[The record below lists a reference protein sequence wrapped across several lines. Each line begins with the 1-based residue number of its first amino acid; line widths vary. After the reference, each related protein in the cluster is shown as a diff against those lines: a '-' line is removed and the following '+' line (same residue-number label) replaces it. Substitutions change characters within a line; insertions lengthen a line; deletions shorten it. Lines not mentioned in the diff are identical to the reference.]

1 MQREFVISI
10 DQGTTGTRVF
20 LFDRSG
26 HPVASKYEELP
37 QYFPRP
43 AWVEHDANEIWRAT
57 LRLMQDVL
65 TQEQVQPAEIA
76 GIGITNQRETI
87 VVWDRHTGEPLHK
100 AIVWQCRRSAEI
112 CHRLS
117 EDGLEEMVAAKTG
130 LRLDPYF
137 SGTKVTWL
145 MENVPHVASAL
156 RDGTAI
162 MGTIDSWLIYKLSG
176 GASHVTDMSNAS
188 RTLLFNIHDLKWD
201 DEMLRVLG
209 VPASALPET
218 VTSSGVIARTV
229 QHGALP
235 AGVPIAGV
243 AGDQQAALFGQA
255 CYEPGMVK
263 NTYGTGCFL
272 LMQTGST
279 PVRSSSGLLTTVAWN
294 LQGKTAYALEGS
306 VFVAGAAIQWLR
318 DGLQIIAS
326 APETE
331 ELAHSVPDSGGLYF
345 VPAFVGLGAPYWDM
359 DARGLITGITRGTTR
374 AHMARAA
381 LEGIAYQTKDVL
393 DAMGRDSGI
402 HLKALRV
409 DGGASA
415 NGFLMQFQSDLLGL
429 PVERP
434 TVMETT
440 ALGAALLA
448 GLGVGWWDSPQD
460 LAGSWEMGA
469 RFEPAM
475 LSEQREAL
483 YAGWVDAVQ
492 RSRRDWGER
501 AHAVESLG

>member
-26 HPVASKYEELP
+26 RPVTSRYEELP

-43 AWVEHDANEIWRAT
+43 GWVEHDADEIWQAT
-57 LRLMQDVL
+57 VRLIQEVL
-65 TQEQVQPAEIA
+65 TAEQVQPAEIA
-76 GIGITNQRETI
+76 GIGITNQRETV
-87 VVWDRHTGEPLHK
+87 VVWDRQTGEPLHK
-100 AIVWQCRRSAEI
+100 AIVWQCRRSSEI
-112 CHRLS
+112 CQRFS
-117 EDGLEEMVAAKTG
+117 QEGLDEMVAQKTG
-130 LRLDPYF
+130 LRFDPYF

-145 MENVPHVASAL
+145 MENVPHVRSAL
-156 RDGTAI
+156 LAGRAVI
-162 MGTIDSWLIYKLSG
+162 GTIDSWLIYKLSG
-176 GASHVTDMSNAS
+176 GTSHATDMSNAS
-188 RTLLFNIHDLKWD
+188 RTLLFNIRDLKWD
-201 DEMLRVLG
+201 DEMLKLLG
-209 VPASALPET
+209 VPASALPEP
-218 VTSSGVIARTV
+218 VPSSGIIARTV

-255 CYEPGMVK
+255 CFEPGMAK

-272 LMQTGST
+272 LMQTGRM
-279 PVRSSSGLLTTVAWN
+279 PVRSTSGLLTTVAWN
-294 LQGKTAYALEGS
+294 LDGRTYYALEGS
-306 VFVAGAAIQWLR
+306 VFIAGAAIQWLR
-318 DGLQIIAS
+318 DGLGIIES
-326 APETE
+326 APESE
-331 ELAHSVPDSGGLYF
+331 QLALSVDDSGGLYF

-374 AHMARAA
+374 AHLTRAA
-381 LEGIAYQTKDVL
+381 LEAIAYQTKDVL
-393 DAMGRDSGI
+393 DAMSQDSGI
-402 HLKALRV
+402 RLRALRV

-415 NGFLMQFQSDLLGL
+415 NGFLMQFQSDLLNL

-448 GLGVGWWDSPQD
+448 GLGVGWWSSVDD
-460 LAGSWEMGA
+460 LAGGWEMGA

-475 LSEQREAL
+475 GTEQREAL
-483 YAGWVDAVQ
+483 YRGWIDAVQ
-492 RSRRDWGER
+492 RSRRDFGKAREAR
-501 AHAVESLG
+501 EGA